1 MIFTDVSL
9 HAVVHMAA
17 AWRRCLSRR
26 SSLKVIL
33 HLQSHFH
40 SLALLQ
46 HSYLPETYLSRGHGS
61 RRRRRRVVEMAAEM

>member
-46 HSYLPETYLSRGHGS
+46 HSYLLW
-61 RRRRRRVVEMAAEM
+61 RRRKVVEMAAEM